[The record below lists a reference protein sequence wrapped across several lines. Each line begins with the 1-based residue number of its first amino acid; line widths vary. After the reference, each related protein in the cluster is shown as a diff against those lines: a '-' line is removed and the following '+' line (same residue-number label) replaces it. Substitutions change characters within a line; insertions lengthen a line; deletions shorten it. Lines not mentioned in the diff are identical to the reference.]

1 MNDALYLKD
10 SYLKEF
16 DSTVEEVN
24 DGKFIV
30 LKQTAFYPASGGQPH
45 DEGIMINEQDEEFKV
60 IYTGKFSGKISH
72 EVNKQGLNVGDKVK
86 CKINWPRR
94 YALMKLHTATHILSE
109 VLYREAQAIITG
121 GQMDI
126 DKSRMDFSL
135 KNYDLEKIK
144 SYIDK
149 VNEIIDRNLSVSV
162 EFLSREEAMKLPRI
176 SKLAKPLPDSL
187 ETVRIVNI
195 GDFDIQADGGTHVKS
210 TNEIGKIEFI
220 KCDNK
225 GKNNRRIY
233 YKLCE
238 DTKVSFA

>member
-1 MNDALYLKD
+1 MKEALYLKD

-16 DSTVEEVN
+16 TSTVEEVN
-24 DGKFIV
+24 DEKFVV
-30 LKQTAFYPASGGQPH
+30 LDQTAFYPAGGGQPH
-45 DEGIMINEQDEEFKV
+45 DEGVMVNKHGEEFKV
-60 IYTGKFSGKISH
+60 IYVGKFSGKISH
-72 EVNKQGLNVGDKVK
+72 EVDRKGLKVGDKVK
-86 CKINWPRR
+86 CKIDWKRR
-94 YALMKLHTATHILSE
+94 YKLMRLHTATHILSE
-109 VLYREAQAIITG
+109 ILYREAQAIITG
-121 GQMDI
+121 GQMDM

-135 KNYDLEKIK
+135 ENYDLEKIK

-176 SKLAKPLPDSL
+176 SKLAKPLSESL
-187 ETVRIVNI
+187 ETFRIVNI

-210 TNEIGKIEFI
+210 TKEIGKVEFI

-225 GKNNRRIY
+225 GKNNRRVY

-238 DTKVSFA
+238 D